1 MAEVIAEKSISR
13 VDVKNIEDLNA
24 VLVDRKFGRPE
35 DYIELFISDLNDNIL
50 FSNNNLEEYN
60 TGQNTQG
67 LVDEINIDSL
77 KILNDF
83 GLFAGRYKLHVNIQK
98 KKIFNIVG
106 EFAFQIKEI

>member
-60 TGQNTQG
+60 TGQNTQ
-67 LVDEINIDSL
+67 
-77 KILNDF
+77 
-83 GLFAGRYKLHVNIQK
+83 
-98 KKIFNIVG
+98 
-106 EFAFQIKEI
+106 

>member
-50 FSNNNLEEYN
+50 LTQPDICLNICNNKLEYY
-60 TGQNTQG
+60 
-67 LVDEINIDSL
+67 LSVKL
-77 KILNDF
+77 RIL
-83 GLFAGRYKLHVNIQK
+83 
-98 KKIFNIVG
+98 
-106 EFAFQIKEI
+106 

>member
-50 FSNNNLEEYN
+50 FSN
-60 TGQNTQG
+60 
-67 LVDEINIDSL
+67 
-77 KILNDF
+77 K
-83 GLFAGRYKLHVNIQK
+83 
-98 KKIFNIVG
+98 
-106 EFAFQIKEI
+106 